1 MFVPRN
7 IQESFDDPNWK
18 VAVMEEINAL
28 KRSGTWEL
36 VDLPKEKRIVGC
48 KWVFIVKC
56 KADGS
61 IERYKAR
68 LVAKGFTQTYGI
80 DYQETFASM
89 AKISSIRILLSFVVN
104 FNWPLHQ
111 LDIRNAFLNGD
122 SKEEVFMNL
131 PPEFEE
137 KLGSNKVCNKKNPN
151 MVSNNLLELGLR
163 DLEKL

>member
-36 VDLPKEKRIVGC
+36 VDLPKEKRTVGC
-48 KWVFIVKC
+48 KWVFTMKC
-56 KADGS
+56 KADGG

-80 DYQETFASM
+80 DY
-89 AKISSIRILLSFVVN
+89 
-104 FNWPLHQ
+104 
-111 LDIRNAFLNGD
+111 
-122 SKEEVFMNL
+122 
-131 PPEFEE
+131 
-137 KLGSNKVCNKKNPN
+137 
-151 MVSNNLLELGLR
+151 
-163 DLEKL
+163 